1 MKLFNFN
8 ENKFLAIGLMSG
20 TSLDGVDVAI
30 GEYDHGQY
38 RLRFFLTYPY
48 SEDLKVKI
56 LKNSS
61 PDTSDVQAI
70 CGLNVEIGYIY
81 VEAIK
86 EALKQ
91 AKIPLEKI
99 AFISSHGQTVWHNP
113 CQRDGHASSTLQ
125 IGDANILSYAFNK
138 PVIYDFRLMDMAAG
152 GSGAPL
158 IPIVDSMLFNSEKEN
173 ILVTNIGGI
182 ANTTFLGKDGSVLAF
197 DTGPGNMLIDGA
209 MRLLF
214 KKPFDDKGR
223 IALDGKVLEE
233 LLAKLLS
240 DDYFL
245 LSPPK
250 STGREVYNE
259 KYLYEA
265 INFGLSISGAQ
276 SQDIITTLT
285 EFTAQTIID
294 QQKRFFPPASKMIVS
309 GGGIKN
315 NYLMKR
321 LQELFSGSVLTSEK
335 LGINSDA
342 KEALGFM
349 ILGHLRLLTRPGN
362 VPSVTGAK
370 ESVCLGS
377 IVLPP
382 NIK

>member
-1 MKLFNFN
+1 MKLINFN
-8 ENKFLAIGLMSG
+8 KNKFLAIGLMSG

-30 GEYDHGQY
+30 GEYDYGQY

-48 SEDLKVKI
+48 PEDLKHRI
-56 LKNSS
+56 LQNSS
-61 PDTSDVQAI
+61 PATSDVQSI
-70 CGLNVEIGYIY
+70 CGLNVEIAYIY
-81 VEAIK
+81 VDAIK

-91 AKIPLEKI
+91 AEIPLEKI
-99 AFISSHGQTVWHNP
+99 AFISSHGQTIWHNP
-113 CQRDGHASSTLQ
+113 NQKDGHASSTMQ
-125 IGDANILSYAFNK
+125 IGDANVLSYEFNK
-138 PVIYDFRLMDMAAG
+138 PVIYDFRLMDMASG

-158 IPIVDSMLFNSEKEN
+158 IPIVDRMLFNSEKEN
-173 ILVTNIGGI
+173 ILATNIGGI
-182 ANTTFLGKDGSVLAF
+182 ANTTFLGKDGTVLAF

-214 KKPFDDKGR
+214 HKPYDYEGK
-223 IALDGKVLEE
+223 IASEGKVLNR
-233 LLAKLLS
+233 LLEKLLS

-245 LSPPK
+245 LPPPK

-259 KYLYEA
+259 KYLQEA
-265 INFGLSISGAQ
+265 IDFGLALEGAKKR
-276 SQDIITTLT
+276 DIIATLT

-294 QQKRFFPPASKMIVS
+294 QQKRFFPPTSKMLVS
-309 GGGIKN
+309 GGGSKN
-315 NYLMKR
+315 KHLMNR
-321 LQELFSGSVLTSEK
+321 LRELFSRSVLTSEE

-349 ILGHLRLLTRPGN
+349 ILGHLRLLNRPGN
-362 VPSVTGAK
+362 VPSATGAK

-382 NIK
+382 KV